1 MGETLTIADQKEAY
15 TLSDRGTFLATDNL
29 DSELLVEGGDDLLNP
44 YHVIVVEDA
53 KNEAAPASSRPG
65 SPRRRR
71 RGRSRNSAS
80 AEYGEPLFFPD
91 AEG

>member
-29 DSELLVEGGDDLLNP
+29 DSELLVEGGEDLLNP

-53 KNEAAPASSRPG
+53 KERGMRPRVLELDHLAVHAEDDRG
-65 SPRRRR
+65 VR
-71 RGRSRNSAS
+71 RGGVR
-80 AEYGEPLFFPD
+80 
-91 AEG
+91 